1 MGRLGSAALGLI
13 LAASCLALTLFFPAV
28 EFRVR
33 SIQRLHQF
41 AHVPLFFMVTLGLAA
56 IFPAGESDGPWRRLR
71 TLLRLFGVA
80 LILGGLVELAQP
92 LWGGMLE
99 GQDLVRDAAGAGAA
113 VLALLSLRPELPR
126 LVRWSLRGTAAL
138 IVLLHFLP
146 VTSALWDEG
155 RARRQFPVLA
165 DFETSLQIT
174 RFASHRCDLEVVKE
188 GDGHLLRA
196 RFLPDQYPRLSLRY
210 GPKDWREYRALAFT
224 CFNRGE
230 SPFYLIVRIDDI
242 HHDNRPADRYTLRL
256 HLDPG
261 RHEIEI
267 PLAAVESAPDL
278 RPMDLAALRDLTLY
292 GYELRQPRELLF
304 DDFRLLP

>member
-33 SIQRLHQF
+33 SLQQLHQF
-41 AHVPLFFMVTLGLAA
+41 AHVPLFFLVTLGLAA
-56 IFPAGESDGPWRRLR
+56 VFPPREEDSFWTRLR
-71 TLLRLFGVA
+71 KLLRLFGVA

-92 LWGGMLE
+92 RWGGMRE
-99 GQDLVRDAAGAGAA
+99 GQDLIRDAAGAGAA
-113 VLALLSLRPELPR
+113 VMALLAWRPEVPR
-126 LVRWSLRGTAAL
+126 PVRWSLRGTAAL
-138 IVLLHFLP
+138 NCVLYFVP
-146 VTSALWDEG
+146 VTVARGDES

-165 DFETSLQIT
+165 DFETPLQVT
-174 RFASHRCDLEVVKE
+174 RFGSHRCDLQVVKE
-188 GDGHLLRA
+188 GDGHLLLA
-196 RFLPDQYPRLSLRY
+196 RFLPDQYPRFTLRY
-210 GPKDWREYRALAFT
+210 GPKDWRGHRALAFT

-230 SPFYLIVRIDDI
+230 RPFYLIVRIDDI
-242 HHDNRPADRYTLRL
+242 HHDNRPADRYKLRL

-278 RPMDLAALRDLTLY
+278 RPMDLAALADLTLY
-292 GYELRQPRELLF
+292 GFELRQPQEILF